1 MCRFLEHVD
10 NVLPDKVL
18 LTDVPRVEEEDEDG
32 DDQKH
37 VDEEGQKVGVWQ
49 EGEADPLGRLL
60 FIKLVLFLP
69 GKRLAKDCEVLLFK
83 GVFIGLSDLF

>member
-1 MCRFLEHVD
+1 MSRFLEHVD
-10 NVLPDKVL
+10 DVLPDKVL

-69 GKRLAKDCEVLLFK
+69 GKRLAEDCEVLLFK
-83 GVFIGLSDLF
+83 GVFISLSYLF